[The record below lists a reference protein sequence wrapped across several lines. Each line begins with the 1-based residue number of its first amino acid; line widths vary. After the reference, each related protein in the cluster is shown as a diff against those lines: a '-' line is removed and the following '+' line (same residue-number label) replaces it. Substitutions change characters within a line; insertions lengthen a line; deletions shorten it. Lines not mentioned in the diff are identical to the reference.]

1 MKKKIIIMSL
11 FFLIPFLVACE
22 KSFERAERAITLTQE
37 QVTSIIN
44 DLGKIQHLERDLQ
57 SDFEATI
64 EKSEDLSSF
73 ASDDS
78 PIMYNLEARRQ
89 HLKAIQEKELKLTN
103 LVEELENQVKS
114 TSLTTESVQAL
125 INDVNALLNELT
137 VYTTDYLNNIDL
149 EKQTYQSIANPE
161 TDYAS
166 FFKVFD
172 NINLLNSTNEIN
184 LERVLGYFEPLNT
197 RLVNYKIEL
206 VKQREANQ

>member
-1 MKKKIIIMSL
+1 MKKFLTLIMVIC
-11 FFLIPFLVACE
+11 LIPVLTGCD

-37 QVTSIIN
+37 QVTGIIN
-44 DLGKIQHLERDLQ
+44 DLGKVQHLERDLQ
-57 SDFEATI
+57 SDFEATV

-89 HLKAIQEKELKLTN
+89 HLTSIQEKEHELKN
-103 LVEELENQVKS
+103 LVQELENQDKS
-114 TSLTTESVQAL
+114 TSLPAESVQAL
-125 INDVNALLNELT
+125 VDDVNALLNELT
-137 VYTTDYLNNIDL
+137 VYTSDYLNNIDL

-172 NINLLNSTNEIN
+172 NINLLNATNEIN

-206 VKQREANQ
+206 VNQRESNQ